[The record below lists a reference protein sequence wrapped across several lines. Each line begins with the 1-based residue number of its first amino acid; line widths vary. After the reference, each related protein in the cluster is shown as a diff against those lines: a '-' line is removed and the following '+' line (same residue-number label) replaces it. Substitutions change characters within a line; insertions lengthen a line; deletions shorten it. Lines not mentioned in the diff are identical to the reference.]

1 MKKLQYR
8 FIMIVVLMVLILN
21 KSNSQRPLPDELLT
35 NTIEEQIEY
44 IEEHTRIYE
53 NYRAIRED
61 MFQKINNNIIDS
73 LKTYR
78 EEITD
83 LNNHISTLNIEN
95 DSLNNS
101 LAETRSRLQEVS
113 RTRNEISLMGL
124 EINKT
129 VYNSIMLIIIAVL
142 IAMLI
147 TGYILFK
154 TNRTVTTRTKDEL
167 KDLKNEFEAYR
178 QSSREAREKM
188 TIHHFN
194 EIKRLK
200 ES

>member
-8 FIMIVVLMVLILN
+8 SILIIVFMVAVFS
-21 KSNSQRPLPDELLT
+21 KVNSQRPLPDELLT
-35 NTIEEQIEY
+35 NSIEGQIEY

-61 MFQKINNNIIDS
+61 MFQKVNNNIIDS
-73 LKTYR
+73 LRIYK
-78 EEITD
+78 EEITELNSRISG
-83 LNNHISTLNIEN
+83 LNNVK

-101 LAETRSRLQEVS
+101 LEETRSELQEVS
-113 RTRNEISLMGL
+113 RTKNEISLLGL

-129 VYNSIMLIIIAVL
+129 VYNSIMLIIIAALIIML
-142 IAMLI
+142 IA
-147 TGYILFK
+147 GYILFK
-154 TNRTVTTRTKDEL
+154 TNRAVTIRTKDEL
-167 KDLKNEFEAYR
+167 KELKDEFEDYR
-178 QSSREAREKM
+178 QSSRRAREKM
-188 TIHHFN
+188 TIDHFK